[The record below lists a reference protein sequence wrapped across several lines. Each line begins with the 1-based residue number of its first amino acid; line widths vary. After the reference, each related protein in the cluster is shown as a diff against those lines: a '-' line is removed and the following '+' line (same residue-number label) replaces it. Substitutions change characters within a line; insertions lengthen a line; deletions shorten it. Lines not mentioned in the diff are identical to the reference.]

1 MANSYFGA
9 GDRSK
14 FYGLKEV
21 ADCALYP
28 TDATLTISYTKANA
42 KVTVT
47 AAKPESGA
55 IGADEE
61 YSSPLVFDTLKVTN
75 FDMSSDDVSANG
87 GKGNPELLNWSYGKS
102 LSFTMED
109 ALLSTDTLHLLY
121 GSQKR
126 DTAGDGIIVIDGGTF
141 PGAYMMVG
149 ITVIRNLITGNDTP
163 FVFIVPKVQFQVS
176 GTLTMQAEGDPSTFE
191 MTAKCLAQTISEK
204 IGDGSATDRK
214 DSLVVFIDCHQLAD
228 SKSVVL
234 KASTD
239 A

>member
-9 GDRSK
+9 GDHSK

-28 TDATLTISYTKANA
+28 TDATLTIAYDGT

-47 AAKPESGA
+47 GAKPSSNAVGQDA
-55 IGADEE
+55 E
-61 YSSPLVFDTLKVTN
+61 YTSPLVFDTLKVTN
-75 FDMSSDDVSANG
+75 FEMSSDETSAKG

-102 LSFTMED
+102 LSFSMED
-109 ALLSTDTLHLLY
+109 ALLSSDTLHLLY

-126 DTAGDGIIVIDGGTF
+126 STAGDGIIVIDGGTF

-149 ITVIRNLITGNDTP
+149 ITVIRNLVTGNDTP
-163 FVFIVPKVQFQVS
+163 FVFVIPKVQFQVT

-191 MTAKCLAQTISEK
+191 MSAKCLAQTITEK
-204 IGDGSATDRK
+204 IGSDGSEAERK
-214 DSLVVFIDCHQLAD
+214 DALVVFLDCHQLTA
-228 SKSVVL
+228 SKNVVL
-234 KASTD
+234 KAS